1 MLIKFFN
8 ILLLIDVLAVIYTLI
23 AIAVNADNKNI
34 EALANNIYFEAR
46 NSSIEDQI
54 ATAVVVMNRGV
65 PVDEVYKSAQFSWTS
80 EYSKPADNMHYQKAK
95 AIAKMV
101 YDNHDLFKS
110 KNICKHYTVAK
121 EYPKGHWTKKFKR
134 RTQIGKHYYYC
145 N

>member
-8 ILLLIDVLAVIYTLI
+8 ILLLLIGVLVVIYNLI
-23 AIAVNADNKNI
+23 VIAVNSENI

-65 PVDEVYKSAQFSWTS
+65 PVDEVYKPAQFSWTS
-80 EYSKPADNMHYQKAK
+80 EYSKPADNIHYRKAK

-145 N
+145 P

>member
-8 ILLLIDVLAVIYTLI
+8 ILLIGVLAVIYTLI

-145 N
+145 P

>member
-8 ILLLIDVLAVIYTLI
+8 ILLIGVLAVIYTLI
-23 AIAVNADNKNI
+23 VIAVNADNKNI

-65 PVDEVYKSAQFSWTS
+65 PVDEVYKPAQFSWTS

-101 YDNHDLFKS
+101 YYNHDLFKS
-110 KNICKHYTVAK
+110 KNICKHYTVSK